1 MPPSVLRDYYLW
13 GLDPDRPYHEAF
25 LRAIGVSQL
34 ANLTVMLLDGLV
46 EDDDWPALLPHAAAM
61 NVYQVYEVI
70 SDNLG
75 IGMLD
80 LLDEPAPHPDP
91 AAQRDL
97 LLGFNA
103 AMVRRL
109 HGSPYPAAALLAD
122 LADSAAQ
129 FSALDHSLASGTHH
143 RLAAAFA
150 GEDAAF
156 ASEDAAF
163 AGEGVAL
170 ASEDAAFASDS
181 SDSEAVFG
189 LWPALVSN
197 IESCAALVDRLDG
210 SPIGEE
216 VRDGLALRYG
226 AVSRALCGR
235 HLPLVELAAIGAQ
248 AILVV
253 PTLGYYVGVLT
264 ELGKPVPALVDVVQ
278 DGTLPEVLYDAA
290 VLVRLLNDLGP
301 ALLQADPR
309 PRRALLRALHAGYET
324 APDRYLGLGPLL
336 LDAAPDKLGAR
347 LRKDLRQREFNI
359 CLYGLRHAT
368 SVPEAL
374 VTFADSVDYFAR
386 LYIRHHNRLGRAL
399 DRLTV
404 RLGDARV
411 STLVERFV
419 RFHEKLY
426 ARPYTDASGDYA
438 N

>member
-1 MPPSVLRDYYLW
+1 MPPSALRDYYLW
-13 GLDPDRPYHEAF
+13 GLDPDRSYHESF

-46 EDDDWPALLPHAAAM
+46 EDDDWSALLPHAAAM

-75 IGMLD
+75 IGVLD
-80 LLDEPAPHPDP
+80 LLDNPDPDP
-91 AAQRDL
+91 AVQRDL
-97 LLGFNA
+97 LRGFNA

-109 HGSPYPAAALLAD
+109 HGSPEPAAALLAE

-129 FSALDHSLASGTHH
+129 FSALDHSLASETHH
-143 RLAAAFA
+143 RLAAAFGKP
-150 GEDAAF
+150 GEV
-156 ASEDAAF
+156 E
-163 AGEGVAL
+163 
-170 ASEDAAFASDS
+170 
-181 SDSEAVFG
+181 FG
-189 LWPALVSN
+189 LWPALVAN
-197 IESCAALVDRLDG
+197 IESCVALVDRLDG

-216 VRDGLALRYG
+216 VRDGLVLRYS

-235 HLPLVELAAIGAQ
+235 HLPLVELAAVGAQ

-264 ELGKPVPALVDVVQ
+264 ELGKPVPAIVEVVQ
-278 DGTLPEVLYDAA
+278 DGTLPEALYDAA

-301 ALLQADPR
+301 AILQADPR
-309 PRRALLRALHAGYET
+309 PRRALLRALHTAYQA
-324 APDRYLGLGPLL
+324 APDRYPDIGPLL
-336 LDAAPDKLGAR
+336 LDAAPAKMGAR
-347 LRKDLRQREFNI
+347 LRKDLRHREFNV

-386 LYIRHHNRLGRAL
+386 LYTVHHNRLGRAL

-419 RFHEKLY
+419 QFHEKLY
-426 ARPYTDASGDYA
+426 ARPHTVASGDYA

>member
-1 MPPSVLRDYYLW
+1 MPRSALRDYYLW
-13 GLDPDRPYHEAF
+13 GLNPDQPYHDF
-25 LRAIGVSQL
+25 FIRAIGVNQL
-34 ANLTVMLLDGLV
+34 ANLTAMLLDGLV
-46 EDDDWPALLPHAAAM
+46 EDDDWPALMPHAVAM

-75 IGMLD
+75 IGVLD
-80 LLDEPAPHPDP
+80 LLDDPDPDP
-91 AAQRDL
+91 AAQREL
-97 LLGFNA
+97 LRGFNA

-109 HGSPYPAAALLAD
+109 NGSPEPAAGLLAG
-122 LADSAAQ
+122 LADCAAR
-129 FSALDHSLASGTHH
+129 FSAFDHSLAGRTHH

-150 GEDAAF
+150 TDGAAS
-156 ASEDAAF
+156 ASQI
-163 AGEGVAL
+163 
-170 ASEDAAFASDS
+170 SEV
-181 SDSEAVFG
+181 EFG
-189 LWPALVSN
+189 LWPALVAN
-197 IESCAALVDRLDG
+197 IESCVALADRLDG

-216 VRDGLALRYG
+216 VRDGLVLRYG

-235 HLPLVELAAIGAQ
+235 HLPLVELAAVGAQ

-264 ELGKPVPALVDVVQ
+264 ELGKPVPAMIDVVQ

-301 ALLQADPR
+301 GLLQPYPQPR
-309 PRRALLRALHAGYET
+309 QALLRALHTAYEA
-324 APDRYLGLGPLL
+324 APNRYPSFGPLL
-336 LDAAPDKLGAR
+336 LHAAPARLGAR
-347 LRKDLRQREFNI
+347 LSKDLRHREFNV

-374 VTFADSVDYFAR
+374 VTFADSLDYFAR
-386 LYIRHHNRLGRAL
+386 LHTVHHNRLERAL

-411 STLVERFV
+411 SALVERFV